1 MVYLIRHAESIG
13 NAGGKTIN
21 AKEIPQSKDLIHGK
35 GAESFNQMLKRV
47 DDMFEKIRKIDEN
60 KFVVIFTHCLF
71 MRAVLARR
79 NRQTVTFVDVFEGKI
94 NNNTDII
101 EL

>member
-1 MVYLIRHAESIG
+1 
-13 NAGGKTIN
+13 
-21 AKEIPQSKDLIHGK
+21 
-35 GAESFNQMLKRV
+35 MLKRV

-79 NRQTVTFVDVFEGKI
+79 DRQTVTFVDVFEGKI